1 MALTI
6 SYFIYLLFFEHAM
19 DVIGIGSEIQLQI
32 LQLIAAILHI
42 GNINFVEEK
51 NYSAIADEQCN
62 HYSSDLMHEI
72 C

>member
-1 MALTI
+1 
-6 SYFIYLLFFEHAM
+6 M